1 MKLYT
6 SFHFANPTLD
16 LLTTRNRF
24 VLPTKEDQCSLP
36 NEKEK
41 KMQKEKERRKR
52 DMNVMTLFLETRTR
66 SEGYMAKAFKA
77 RCPKPSLVRSH
88 RLSVRYTG
96 GWVEFNEL

>member
-6 SFHFANPTLD
+6 SFHLTKSALD

-41 KMQKEKERRKR
+41 KKQKEKERRKR
-52 DMNVMTLFLETRTR
+52 YMNAVTLCLETRTR
-66 SEGYMAKAFKA
+66 SEGYMAKALKA
-77 RCPKPSLVRSH
+77 RCPKPSLVGSH
-88 RLSVRYTG
+88 RLCVRYTG
-96 GWVEFNEL
+96 GWVEFSEL